1 MKSRNTKPQGSS
13 SLPALLEYEGHI
25 IHGRDEMLS
34 LTDMW
39 RAAGSDKSRQPSEW
53 LASADAK
60 RFIDALALMTKPEN
74 SRFGLVDTK
83 RGGNSAGTWA
93 HWQIALAYAKYLS
106 PDFHMWCN
114 TVVRDHMEGRPAA
127 ANLNLAHSAR
137 EARLF
142 LKQALGIGKIAGLT
156 GNQLLIAASRST
168 KKAVGFDMLD
178 SMGMGHL
185 IAPVQDPLIIPSKI
199 GADLGISAV
208 KVNHLLQEIG
218 FQTGDRD
225 HKDRTFWKLTPAG
238 EEFGG
243 TLCDV
248 ERSNGTGQAQQLKW
262 PSAIVDAL
270 REHMKKAS

>member
-1 MKSRNTKPQGSS
+1 MPNRNTKLAQPTT
-13 SLPALLEYEGHI
+13 LPALLEYEGHI

-39 RAAGSDKSRQPSEW
+39 RAAGSPANREPFNWERKEGAAFIEAVTLSHNLPAGQVMEKRQG
-53 LASADAK
+53 K
-60 RFIDALALMTKPEN
+60 
-74 SRFGLVDTK
+74 
-83 RGGNSAGTWA
+83 GGGTFA

-106 PDFHMWCN
+106 PEFHMWCN

-127 ANLNLAHSAR
+127 SVNLAISAR

-168 KKAVGFDMLD
+168 KKALGFDMLD
-178 SMGMGHL
+178 AMGMGHL
-185 IAPVQDPLIIPSKI
+185 IAPVQDPLVIPSKV

-225 HKDRTFWKLTPAG
+225 HKDRPFWKLTPAG

-248 ERSNGTGQAQQLKW
+248 DRSNGTGQAQQLKW
-262 PSAIVDAL
+262 PSAIVGVL
-270 REHMKKAS
+270 RDYMQKAS